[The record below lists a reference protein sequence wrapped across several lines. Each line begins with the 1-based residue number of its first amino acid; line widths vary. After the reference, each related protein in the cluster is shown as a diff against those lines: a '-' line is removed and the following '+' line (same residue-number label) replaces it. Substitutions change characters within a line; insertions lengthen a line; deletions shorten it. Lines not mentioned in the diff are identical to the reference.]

1 MHCGLF
7 GLLDVAIRPPYP
19 LALSQTF
26 KRILFDDTLH
36 CSAINADVTA
46 LVMPPPITRNNM
58 ILNLC
63 IYEERY
69 LEMIADLVVLLY
81 PDISNFTFQNVKIL
95 KCKFF

>member
-46 LVMPPPITRNNM
+46 LVMPPPITGNNM

-69 LEMIADLVVLLY
+69 LEMIADLAVLLY
-81 PDISNFTFQNVKIL
+81 PDISNFTF
-95 KCKFF
+95 

>member
-46 LVMPPPITRNNM
+46 LVMPPPITKN
-58 ILNLC
+58 ILL
-63 IYEERY
+63 
-69 LEMIADLVVLLY
+69 
-81 PDISNFTFQNVKIL
+81 IL
-95 KCKFF
+95 KYSGMYHIFEYHKP

>member
-26 KRILFDDTLH
+26 KRILFDALN

-46 LVMPPPITRNNM
+46 LVMPPPITKNN
-58 ILNLC
+58 INSHIKEHYQENC
-63 IYEERY
+63 TKPTIS
-69 LEMIADLVVLLY
+69 
-81 PDISNFTFQNVKIL
+81 ISNCEENYF
-95 KCKFF
+95 

>member
-26 KRILFDDTLH
+26 KRILFDALN

-81 PDISNFTFQNVKIL
+81 PDISNFTF
-95 KCKFF
+95 